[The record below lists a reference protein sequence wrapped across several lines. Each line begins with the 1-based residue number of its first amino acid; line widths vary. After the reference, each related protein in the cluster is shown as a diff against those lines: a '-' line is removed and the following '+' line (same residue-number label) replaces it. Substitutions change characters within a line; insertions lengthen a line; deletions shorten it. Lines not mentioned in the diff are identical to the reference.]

1 MSKEILI
8 LVDALSREK
17 GVGAEATF
25 IALEQALASAV
36 KKHKF
41 TEHDVDVRVSIDR
54 ETGEYEA
61 FRRWQVLADEL
72 VITPDCQLAFSEARE
87 QLPDVQLEEYVEED
101 IEGVEFGRIG
111 AQAAKQVMMQ
121 RIRDAEREQVLADFQ
136 ERGERIINGTVK
148 RLDRGDAIIEI
159 GRLEGRLARENMIPK
174 ENMRAGDRVRA
185 YVTKID
191 PTARGPQL
199 TLSRTSPE
207 FLLAL
212 VTNEVPEIE
221 QGLLVLK
228 GAARDP
234 GIRAKLAVFSTDAK
248 RVDPIGTCV
257 GVRGTRITAVR
268 NEISGENVDIVL
280 WNEEPSQF
288 VVDALSPAQVK
299 SIVID
304 EDAHSMDVV
313 VDEENLAIAI
323 GRGGQNVR
331 LASEL
336 TGWRINLMTES
347 ESEQKQSEELENAR
361 ASFVKELDVDAEVAD
376 ILIEQGFTS
385 LEEVAY
391 VAVDELLAIESF
403 DEDTVQELRRRA
415 RNAVLAQNSARE
427 QAAASSGEGLLQL
440 VGEDKFLLDALPR
453 IGVYSPGDLATLA
466 SDELLAELAVSK
478 GRLPPGL
485 KGKSATHLL
494 DRCKNEQLE
503 QLAGLTMVRAGE
515 LISAARAMDEA
526 AE

>member
-1 MSKEILI
+1 MNKEVLI

-17 GVGAEATF
+17 GVGTEATF
-25 IALEQALASAV
+25 SALEVALASAV
-36 KKHKF
+36 KKHNF
-41 TEHDVDVRVSIDR
+41 TELDIDVRVAIDR
-54 ETGEYEA
+54 ETGEFEA
-61 FRRWQVLADEL
+61 FRRWQIVADDL
-72 VITPDCQLAFSEARE
+72 VETPNCQMSLSEASA
-87 QLPDVQLEEYVEED
+87 QLPDVVMGEYVEED

-111 AQAAKQVMMQ
+111 AQAAKQMMMQ
-121 RIRDAEREQVLADFQ
+121 RIRDAEREQVLSDFQ

-148 RLDRGDAIIEI
+148 RLDRGDVIIEI
-159 GRLEGRLARENMIPK
+159 GRIEGRLSRDQMIPK
-174 ENMRAGDRVRA
+174 ENLRAGDRVRA

-199 TLSRTSPE
+199 TLSRTTPE

-234 GIRAKLAVFSTDAK
+234 GIRAKLAVHSLDAK

-336 TGWRINLMTES
+336 TGWRINIMTEV
-347 ESEQKQSEELENAR
+347 ESEQKQQDELTNAR
-361 ASFVKELDVDAEVAD
+361 AAFIADLDVDEDVAD
-376 ILIEQGFTS
+376 VLLEQGFTS
-385 LEEVAY
+385 VEEVAY
-391 VAVDELLAIESF
+391 VAIDELLAIDSF

-415 RNAVLAQNSARE
+415 RNAVLVNNSKRE
-427 QAAASSGEGLLQL
+427 QDAAGSTEGLAKII
-440 VGEDKFLLDALPR
+440 GPDKFLFELLPR
-453 IGVYSPGDLATLA
+453 IGVYTAGDLATLA

-485 KGKSATHLL
+485 KGKSASHLL
-494 DRCKNEQLE
+494 DRCKDEQLE
-503 QLAGLTMVRAGE
+503 QLSGLTMARAAE
-515 LISAARAMDEA
+515 LITAAREMDEA
-526 AE
+526 A